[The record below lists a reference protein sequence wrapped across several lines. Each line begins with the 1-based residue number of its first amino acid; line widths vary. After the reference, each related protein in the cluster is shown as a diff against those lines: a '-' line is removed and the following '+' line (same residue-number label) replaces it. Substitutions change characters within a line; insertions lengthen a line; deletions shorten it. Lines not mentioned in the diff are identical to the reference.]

1 MIELSV
7 EQNQLTALGLRLKA
21 EAGSAKLRLELVKN
35 LRIAVA
41 PAVQEIKSGALQIKR
56 AESSAKRPTKKAPV
70 AESAVSL
77 GAAIARGITTQV
89 RLTSGTRRA
98 AGVAIKAKK
107 SGMPRNF
114 PNAPKRINAKSFRH
128 KVYGRDRWV
137 QQVGAP
143 GYFDD
148 PLRRDHAL
156 YRAACIKA
164 MEATAARLDK

>member
-1 MIELSV
+1 MAQLSV
-7 EQNQLTALGLRLKA
+7 EQSQLTALGKRLGA
-21 EAGSAKLRLELVKN
+21 EADGAKLRLELVRN

-41 PAVQEIKSGALQIKR
+41 PAVGQIKSGALQIKR
-56 AESSAKRPTKKAPV
+56 ADSVAKKSTKKHPV
-70 AESAVSL
+70 AESSISL
-77 GAAIARGITTQV
+77 GAAIARGVTTQI
-89 RLTSGTRRA
+89 RLTGRA
-98 AGVAIKAKK
+98 AGVAVKAKK

-114 PNAPKRINAKSFRH
+114 PNAPKRINAKKFRH
-128 KVYGRDRWV
+128 RVYGRDVWV
-137 QQVGAP
+137 DQVGNP

>member
-1 MIELSV
+1 MELSV
-7 EQNQLTALGLRLKA
+7 EQSQLTALGLRLEA
-21 EAGSAKLRLELVKN
+21 EADGAKLRLELVKN

-41 PAVQEIKSGALQIKR
+41 PAVRQIKAGALEIKR
-56 AESSAKRPTKKAPV
+56 ADSVAKRPTKKAPV
-70 AESAVSL
+70 EESSISL

-89 RLTSGTRRA
+89 RLTSGARRA
-98 AGVAIKAKK
+98 AGVAVKAKK

-114 PNAPKRINAKSFRH
+114 PNAPKRINAAKFRH
-128 KVYGRDRWV
+128 RVYGHDRWV
-137 QQVGAP
+137 DQVGAP